1 MVACT
6 VEKVVCVSELAKD
19 VVVADS
25 DGRTVV
31 SDGSIVVC
39 I

>member
-6 VEKVVCVSELAKD
+6 VEKVVCASELANG
-19 VVVADS
+19 VVVDS